1 MGRKGKAEAEAS
13 PAKGT
18 PAESE
23 VEKAEEQKETK
34 EPKAKAKSKAKE
46 KAKAKSVTKQ
56 LKKKP
61 SMKEVPKTKEEKA
74 GGKKESLMDKT
85 KAWETLGKK
94 QDPDGEETE
103 NEEDDQ
109 EDNDEPGDHGKAR
122 KFRKMSDAEAIPA
135 HILDLIHEQSKKASN
150 PRKEKSSLV
159 NNLFKQKKAFF
170 TRFVWQGPGHRHA
183 QRCVPLEHFPR
194 E

>member
-1 MGRKGKAEAEAS
+1 ME
-13 PAKGT
+13 
-18 PAESE
+18 
-23 VEKAEEQKETK
+23 
-34 EPKAKAKSKAKE
+34 
-46 KAKAKSVTKQ
+46 
-56 LKKKP
+56 
-61 SMKEVPKTKEEKA
+61 
-74 GGKKESLMDKT
+74 
-85 KAWETLGKK
+85 KK

-159 NNLFKQKKAFF
+159 NNLFKQKKSFLHSL
-170 TRFVWQGPGHRHA
+170 WQGPGHRHA